1 MRDPNFATLAVVYR
15 FPEAAVLFSMLR
27 AYGVPAFAP
36 TWNFA
41 TVNWS
46 LTVAIG
52 GIMVVVPTRD
62 LDAAIFLVGDPA
74 EMPSPPRNFRGGWLR
89 NALLVMLLWFFIGL
103 YLPARARGCYAR
115 TEAA

>member
-1 MRDPNFATLAVVYR
+1 MSQTIF
-15 FPEAAVLFSMLR
+15 VLEDDADISRLVR
-27 AYGVPAFAP
+27 YHLESAGY
-36 TWNFA
+36 
-41 TVNWS
+41 TVRPY
-46 LTVAIG
+46 LAIG